1 MPNSIGVVDRTKAQR
16 IYFLVGTDDAPILG
30 GTPLRTRWISP
41 SGDEVK
47 VIDSKVLTLGLQ
59 KSGIFLYE
67 SATHSI
73 PRELFHERPG
83 VWKIEVVVNDQ
94 FEGVYTIRVI

>member
-1 MPNSIGVVDRTKAQR
+1 MPNSISVVDRTKAQR
-16 IYFLVGTDDAPILG
+16 IYFLVGTADAPILG

-73 PRELFHERPG
+73 PRELFLLIQACEPVTHIQANSATTRRRSP
-83 VWKIEVVVNDQ
+83 
-94 FEGVYTIRVI
+94 

>member
-1 MPNSIGVVDRTKAQR
+1 MDRSKAQR
-16 IYFLVGTDDAPILG
+16 IYFLVGTDDGADILW
-30 GTPLRTRWISP
+30 GTPLRTKWISP

-73 PRELFHERPG
+73 PRELFSERPG
-83 VWKIEVVVNDQ
+83 VWKVELFVNNQ
-94 FEGVYTIRVI
+94 FEGVYTIQVI